1 MTTIADTLVLKIEEH
16 DSVHGF
22 DTTLYILYDNE
33 LQTYIIRGRRRN
45 CSKQSFNPYSY
56 ECKNVN
62 DLVQFIEFSIET
74 KNQFYYTLYNNINL
88 PINSMDITYDSLI
101 ENDCRGNE
109 IVAYDSVNYFKKNLL
124 KYLKVLKNVG
134 NYY

>member
-1 MTTIADTLVLKIEEH
+1 
-16 DSVHGF
+16 
-22 DTTLYILYDNE
+22 
-33 LQTYIIRGRRRN
+33 
-45 CSKQSFNPYSY
+45 
-56 ECKNVN
+56 
-62 DLVQFIEFSIET
+62 
-74 KNQFYYTLYNNINL
+74 
-88 PINSMDITYDSLI
+88 MDITYDSLI